1 MFKFPQ
7 DRDGN
12 PFNVSKQENVGK
24 GKISMQIKFP
34 NPSTIVKW
42 VIFNGLYGKRFSRQ
56 FHFNERKKNI
66 WKSDARGGM
75 FMFILALSIWRAN
88 EAEQ

>member
-42 VIFNGLYGKRFSRQ
+42 VIFNGLYHTTCMENDFPDNFTLMR
-56 FHFNERKKNI
+56 EKKTSE
-66 WKSDARGGM
+66 KVM
-75 FMFILALSIWRAN
+75 PEEECLCLF
-88 EAEQ
+88 